1 RNSYSKTDTDATFMR
16 MKEDHMRN
24 GQLKA
29 GYNLQV
35 ASNNQ
40 FVLGYELYP
49 NPTDTRTLEPF
60 LHTMVDAFQHL
71 PDKIVGDSG
80 YGSESNYEMIMD
92 DYRSEEHTSEL
103 Q

>member
-1 RNSYSKTDTDATFMR
+1 IDGKVNVEAIKATRSERSVIRKTKKKCADLRGRELKYTAQLETLGDRNSYSKTDTGATFMR

-40 FVLGYELYP
+40 FVLGYDLSP
-49 NPTDTRTLEPF
+49 NPDR
-60 LHTMVDAFQHL
+60 
-71 PDKIVGDSG
+71 KSVG
-80 YGSESNYEMIMD
+80 
-92 DYRSEEHTSEL
+92 
-103 Q
+103 